1 VTLAEFLAGVVDHL
15 DRLSIAYMVGG
26 STASSVDECVPVSR
40 SRSAGAAGSGWCE
53 VCGTHEIVLS
63 AGGLDGVLTNG

>member
-26 STASSVDECVPVSR
+26 STASSRLRVC
-40 SRSAGAAGSGWCE
+40 AGVE
-53 VCGTHEIVLS
+53 VEVRL
-63 AGGLDGVLTNG
+63 